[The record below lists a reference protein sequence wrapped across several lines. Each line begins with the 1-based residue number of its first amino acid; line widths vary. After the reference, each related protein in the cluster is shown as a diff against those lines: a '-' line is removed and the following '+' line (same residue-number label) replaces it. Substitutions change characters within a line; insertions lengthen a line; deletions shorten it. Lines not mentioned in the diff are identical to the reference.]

1 MDVFNVR
8 DLKERPSAIVHE
20 AEKGLLSLVT
30 KRGHPVFLAVPFS
43 ETMLQIGLNKSLALS
58 LLKDQIV
65 TLRQASKLAGISL
78 EEMMTFASFSG
89 IDFVDYN
96 PEELEQELQGG
107 L

>member
-1 MDVFNVR
+1 MDIFNVR

-30 KRGHPVFLAVPFS
+30 KHGHPVFLAVPFS

-58 LLKDQIV
+58 LLKEQHV
-65 TLRQASKLAGISL
+65 TLRQASKLAGLSL
-78 EEMMTFASFSG
+78 EEMMTLASFSE
-89 IDFVDYN
+89 IEFVDYN
-96 PEELEQELQGG
+96 PEELEQELQGE